1 MPDKVSLRLKP
12 TKVSRAGAKKMTT
25 SSKTIAIKK
34 SENGKAKST
43 EKVEPIV
50 KKKLT
55 LEETRKMLDEQI
67 SVFQK
72 KAELIK
78 NRDLFEVKRDM
89 LLEYL
94 KEQGTDFEAHLDSR
108 NLVLI
113 LADNDQYSD
122 SRNRVQISN
131 NEIIN
136 AILRNVIVRINSRI
150 TDIEAEIVA

>member
-1 MPDKVSLRLKP
+1 
-12 TKVSRAGAKKMTT
+12 MTT
-25 SSKTIAIKK
+25 SSKTITIKK
-34 SENGKAKST
+34 SENGKAKSI
-43 EKVEPIV
+43 EKIEPIV
-50 KKKLT
+50 KKKLN
-55 LEETRKMLDEQI
+55 LEETRKMLDTQI
-67 SVFQK
+67 SIFQK

-150 TDIEAEIVA
+150 TDIEAEIVS

>member
-1 MPDKVSLRLKP
+1 M
-12 TKVSRAGAKKMTT
+12 
-25 SSKTIAIKK
+25 
-34 SENGKAKST
+34 
-43 EKVEPIV
+43 
-50 KKKLT
+50 

-89 LLEYL
+89 LLDYL
-94 KEQGTDFEAHLDSR
+94 KEQGTDFEPHLDSR

>member
-1 MPDKVSLRLKP
+1 
-12 TKVSRAGAKKMTT
+12 MTT

-34 SENGKAKST
+34 SENGKGKST
-43 EKVEPIV
+43 EKVEPV
-50 KKKLT
+50 STKKLT

-67 SVFQK
+67 SVFQR

-94 KEQGTDFEAHLDSR
+94 KEQGTDFEPHLDSR
-108 NLVLI
+108 NLILI

-150 TDIEAEIVA
+150 TDIESEIVA

>member
-1 MPDKVSLRLKP
+1 
-12 TKVSRAGAKKMTT
+12 MTT

-43 EKVEPIV
+43 EKVEQTA

-89 LLEYL
+89 LVEYL
-94 KEQGTDFEAHLDSR
+94 KEQGTVFEPHLDSR

-150 TDIEAEIVA
+150 TDIESEIVA